1 MREQDRHDTHRSDG
15 LIPTLVITT
24 LVFFLLL
31 GGALLLAR
39 EMPAIRERAV
49 VSALERGDLAA
60 ARKRAARLSDPELA
74 ERYRC
79 KCAYREAAALME
91 QGDWAAARNL
101 LAGTGDYRD
110 AAELVKE
117 CDYQRALA
125 LTREWNWTDAA
136 ALFRALGSY
145 RDAAG
150 QYDRCRYEQA
160 MELAAEGQQA
170 EAAMLFRELGDYEDS
185 AVWLRSLAL
194 ALTGLSDPEEA
205 IASLQGLSREDLA
218 VLATLAEKRDALPK
232 DRLAVG
238 FYHTLGL
245 KADGSVL
252 ACGDDSFG
260 QCQVGS
266 WREIAAVAAGG
277 WHSLGLRRDGT
288 VVAVG
293 RNTEGQC
300 DTAGWTG
307 VVQIATTD
315 YASFGLCAD
324 GTVLCAGF
332 DNAYELLDWTDIRQL
347 CGGSYG
353 LAALRSDGS
362 VLASPHVPG
371 ADALEHLAGL
381 ALSSGYAAGLR
392 ADGRVSATAFSVEEW
407 KNVLSLSAGTTALL
421 ALDANGRVLA
431 HFFRTVDA
439 LDFSGIENAVAV
451 AAGATHFAVLL
462 HDGSVLVLGDN
473 SHGQADTAGWKL
485 F

>member
-79 KCAYREAAALME
+79 ECAYREAAALME

-324 GTVLCAGF
+324 G
-332 DNAYELLDWTDIRQL
+332 
-347 CGGSYG
+347 
-353 LAALRSDGS
+353 
-362 VLASPHVPG
+362 
-371 ADALEHLAGL
+371 
-381 ALSSGYAAGLR
+381 
-392 ADGRVSATAFSVEEW
+392 RVSATAFSVEEW